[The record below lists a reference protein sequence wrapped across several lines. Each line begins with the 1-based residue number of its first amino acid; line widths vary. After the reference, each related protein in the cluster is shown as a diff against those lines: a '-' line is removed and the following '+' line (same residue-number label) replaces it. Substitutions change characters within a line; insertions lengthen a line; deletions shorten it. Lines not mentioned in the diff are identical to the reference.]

1 MSEKKTEDLQKIM
14 NSMEG
19 VDLHEKKGGRFRFP
33 LYLDRQMAETSIE
46 SLDLSP
52 RSYNSLKRAGFST
65 VGEVVE
71 SVSSGMSL
79 KAIRNCGSKSAREI
93 MESLFLLQYQ
103 SIKPEKRDEYLLD
116 VVRMNI
122 GGGVEEI
129 TI

>member
-1 MSEKKTEDLQKIM
+1 M

-33 LYLDRQMAETSIE
+33 FYLDRQMEETSIE
-46 SLDLSP
+46 SLDLSQ

-71 SVSSGMSL
+71 SISSGTSL
-79 KAIRNCGSKSAREI
+79 KAIRNCGDKSAREI
-93 MESLFLLQYQ
+93 MEKLFLLQYY
-103 SIKPEKRDEYLLD
+103 SIRPEKQEEYLLD
-116 VVRMNI
+116 VVRMNKGAT
-122 GGGVEEI
+122 GGEI